1 MRRVASELGTRL
13 GRRRKLCLEERDVC
27 TAHEHKVHGPLTYS
41 LPQPAARL
49 TYAGGWDSEASK
61 GGAAAKNGK
70 MKKCTAEAQIEAAT
84 NASLDRFPAVT
95 HAP

>member
-41 LPQPAARL
+41 LPQPAARS

-61 GGAAAKNGK
+61 GGAAAKN
-70 MKKCTAEAQIEAAT
+70 AQPRRGLGAQFDAAT